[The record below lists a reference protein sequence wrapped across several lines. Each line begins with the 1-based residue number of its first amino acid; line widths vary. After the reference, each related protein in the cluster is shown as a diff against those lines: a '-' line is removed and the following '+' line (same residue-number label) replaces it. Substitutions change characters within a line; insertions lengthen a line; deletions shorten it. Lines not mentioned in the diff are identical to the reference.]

1 MQRSPYNSIKDKVS
15 DSQNDDQKNLMA
27 VLNQKKGGPGDH
39 SSSSSSDG
47 KTISSHYD
55 DESDAKS
62 SLSNDLKKV
71 SLTPRSTP
79 NIC

>member
-1 MQRSPYNSIKDKVS
+1 VD
-15 DSQNDDQKNLMA
+15 DDQKNMN
-27 VLNQKKGGPGDH
+27 VLAHGNNGHGDH
-39 SSSSSSDG
+39 SSSSSSKD
-47 KTISSHYD
+47 TISSHYD

-79 NIC
+79 NVKG